1 MPDVDMLIDRRR
13 LKRRLVLWRALAILA
28 IVAVVVVAVPRTTD
42 HVRGDYIA
50 RLDVSGIIL
59 DDPERDA
66 ALAEFAAD
74 RSGKALLV
82 HIDSPGGTVV
92 GGEALFL
99 ALRKVAAVKPVVA
112 VLGTMAT
119 SAGYMTAIAADHI
132 VSREGTLTGSVGVIL
147 QTADVT
153 RLLDKLGIST
163 DAIKSGPLKGA
174 PSPLEPLT
182 PEARKATQAV
192 VDDMFDMFVD
202 MVAQRRGLSRDDTLR
217 IADGRLF
224 TGRQAAAAQ
233 LVDQIGGEEEAL
245 KWLAS
250 VRNIAVGLPIRDVRI
265 RRDFES
271 WFDTV
276 GAAMGKTLFS
286 ERLTLD
292 GLVAV
297 WHPALR

>member
-1 MPDVDMLIDRRR
+1 
-13 LKRRLVLWRALAILA
+13 
-28 IVAVVVVAVPRTTD
+28 
-42 HVRGDYIA
+42 
-50 RLDVSGIIL
+50 
-59 DDPERDA
+59 
-66 ALAEFAAD
+66 
-74 RSGKALLV
+74 
-82 HIDSPGGTVV
+82 
-92 GGEALFL
+92 
-99 ALRKVAAVKPVVA
+99 
-112 VLGTMAT
+112 
-119 SAGYMTAIAADHI
+119 MTAIAADHI

-245 KWLAS
+245 KWLTS